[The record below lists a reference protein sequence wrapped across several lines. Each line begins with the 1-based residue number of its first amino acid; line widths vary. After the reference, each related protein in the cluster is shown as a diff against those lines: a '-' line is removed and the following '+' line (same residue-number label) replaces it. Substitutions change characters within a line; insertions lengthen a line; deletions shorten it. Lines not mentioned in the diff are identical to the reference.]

1 MALKILIVDDA
12 SFIRDLVKKQLRDH
26 IAGVEVFEAADGI
39 RAIVVLKHNPIDIIL
54 SDWEMPMMT
63 GEELLKHVRALPEGA
78 KTPFV
83 MISSR
88 GDRDHVIKAAQA
100 GVSDYLTKPFSAEEL
115 LGKVNKQLKIIGKLP
130 SYQTPQASTQGI
142 NGSSVDVLTGGSR
155 SKPSAPPP
163 ISATS
168 SAALL
173 MARTPVT
180 KSAKPPTAGN
190 TAKAKAQL
198 RFADN
203 VTFSCVV
210 REMSLQVMSCVMQRS
225 ANLPRVFD
233 PAVVDIDMGEEQGLA
248 RVNGYVHSIMAGE
261 SRPESKIVKIV
272 IRFVDNDVDKFEVL
286 SKFIEQM

>member
-26 IAGVEVFEAADGI
+26 ITGVEVFEAADGI

-88 GDRDHVIKAAQA
+88 GDRDHVMKAAQA

-130 SYQTPQASTQGI
+130 SHQTRQANTQGI
-142 NGSSVDVLTGGSR
+142 SGSSVDVLTGGSR
-155 SKPSAPPP
+155 PKPAAPLTA
-163 ISATS
+163 SATS
-168 SAALL
+168 SAGLL
-173 MARTPVT
+173 MGGAPA
-180 KSAKPPTAGN
+180 AKPFTTGK

-203 VTFSCVV
+203 LTFSCVV
-210 REMSLQVMSCVMQRS
+210 REMSLQVMSCVMQRGE
-225 ANLPRVFD
+225 NLPRVFD
-233 PAVVDIDMGEEQGLA
+233 PAVVDIDMGEAQGLA

-261 SRPESKIVKIV
+261 SRPESNIVKIV

-286 SKFIEQM
+286 SKFIDQMQ

>member
-26 IAGVEVFEAADGI
+26 ISGVEVFEATDGI

-100 GVSDYLTKPFSAEEL
+100 GVSDYLTKPFTAEEL

-130 SYQTPQASTQGI
+130 SYQTRQANTQGI
-142 NGSSVDVLTGGSR
+142 SGSSVDVLTGGNRPKPAAS
-155 SKPSAPPP
+155 PSA
-163 ISATS
+163 

-173 MARTPVT
+173 MGGAPVA
-180 KSAKPPTAGN
+180 KSAKPPTTGK

-203 VTFSCVV
+203 LTFSCVV
-210 REMSLQVMSCVMQRS
+210 REMSLQVMSCVMQRGE
-225 ANLPRVFD
+225 NLPRVFD
-233 PAVVDIDMGEEQGLA
+233 PTVVDIDMGEEQGLA

-261 SRPESKIVKIV
+261 SRPESNIVKIV

-286 SKFIEQM
+286 SKFIDQMQ